1 MNVTVLGS
9 GRWGTF
15 LAVYHSRKNNVMLW
29 GRKDSK
35 GFNRLVTE
43 RKNSYLELPDELILE
58 SDLEKALNHS
68 DYIVISISAQ
78 QLRNLCENINKY
90 DVNGKTF
97 ILCMKG
103 VESRTGER
111 LTQVFK
117 EIVKQNVNICVW
129 VGPGHVQDFM
139 AGIPNCMVVDS
150 EDKAVTYDVVNKFS
164 GDLIRLYIGNDIIGT
179 EIGAA
184 AKNVIGIA
192 AGILD
197 GENLSS
203 LKGALMARGAREVS
217 RLINAMGGNEL
228 SAYGLAHLGDYEA
241 TLFSPYSHNRAYG
254 EALITGRIFEK
265 LAEGVPTAKAL
276 KVLGEKYKV
285 DLPIT
290 NAVYEIC
297 YEKREDESGKEK
309 GLRILERLFSR
320 EVKSEFC
327 D

>member
-43 RKNSYLELPDELILE
+43 RKNSYLELPDDLILE
-58 SDLEKALNHS
+58 SDLEKALNHA

-117 EIVKQNVNICVW
+117 EIVKQNVNVCVW

-192 AGILD
+192 AGMLD

-217 RLINAMGGNEL
+217 RLISAMGGNEL
-228 SAYGLAHLGDYEA
+228 SAYGLSHLGDYEA
-241 TLFSPYSHNRAYG
+241 TLFSHHSQNRMFGECLVTGKPY
-254 EALITGRIFEK
+254 EK
-265 LAEGVPTAKAL
+265 LAEGAATVKAL
-276 KVLGEKYKV
+276 MKLSKEYSVEM
-285 DLPIT
+285 PIS
-290 NAVYEIC
+290 NVVYSII
-297 YEKREDESGKEK
+297 YE
-309 GLRILERLFSR
+309 GLDPKIALNKLFSR
-320 EVKSEFC
+320 DVKEEFLNNY
-327 D
+327 

>member
-29 GRKDSK
+29 GKEGSPD
-35 GFNRLVTE
+35 FEELLNN
-43 RKNSYLELPDELILE
+43 RKNSYLELPDNLILE
-58 SDLEKALNHS
+58 PDLEKALNHA

-78 QLRNLCENINKY
+78 HLRSFCERINQY
-90 DVNGKTF
+90 NVHGKTF

-103 VESRTGER
+103 IESETGER
-111 LTQVFK
+111 LSQ
-117 EIVKQNVNICVW
+117 IVKDTIRQYVNICVW

-150 EDKAVTYDVVNKFS
+150 EDKMVINDVVTKFS
-164 GDLIRLYIGNDIIGT
+164 SDLIRLYLGDDIIGT

-192 AGILD
+192 AGMLD
-197 GENLSS
+197 GAKLSS

-228 SAYGLAHLGDYEA
+228 SAYGLSHLGDYEA
-241 TLFSPYSHNRAYG
+241 TLFSPHSQNRMFGEKFITKQPYS
-254 EALITGRIFEK
+254 K
-265 LAEGVPTAKAL
+265 LAEGAATVKAL
-276 KVLGEKYKV
+276 MKLSKEYNVEMPISKLVYDVLYNNVDSQEALNELFNRDVKV
-285 DLPIT
+285 
-290 NAVYEIC
+290 
-297 YEKREDESGKEK
+297 
-309 GLRILERLFSR
+309 
-320 EVKSEFC
+320 EFANNY
-327 D
+327 